1 MYKLAVMALLAAAAT
16 APLVDC
22 PPPEARADPGDQDAA
37 YVAAL
42 DAAGIAPAGSAAGL
56 IRAGHAACAQ
66 CAKRLEDGDPLAART
81 IIIQIRNDSDLD
93 LEKAATAFGL
103 SVAYFCPS
111 LGRFIIDNN

>member
-1 MYKLAVMALLAAAAT
+1 MNKLAVIAILAVAAT
-16 APLVDC
+16 ALLVGC
-22 PPPEARADPGDQDAA
+22 TPPEARAEPGDQDAA

-42 DAAGIAPAGSAAGL
+42 DAVGIAPAGSAAGL

-66 CAKRLEDGDPLAART
+66 FAKRLEDGDPLAARA

-93 LEKAATAFGL
+93 LDKAAKAFGL

-111 LGRFIIDNN
+111 LGRFITDNN